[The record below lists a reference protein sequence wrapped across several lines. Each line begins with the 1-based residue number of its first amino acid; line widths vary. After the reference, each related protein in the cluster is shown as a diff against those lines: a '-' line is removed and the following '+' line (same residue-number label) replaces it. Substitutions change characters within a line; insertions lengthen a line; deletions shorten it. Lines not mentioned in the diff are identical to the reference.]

1 MQWPQGAAWP
11 LTVPRVQG
19 QGTVI
24 TGHPVL
30 LSENPGLAFRGKAE
44 GWGPMKTHEA
54 LGGKDEEEAR
64 PIGVGWR
71 GGLRGPGSSNP
82 APALVGFQAL
92 GGLILTLLWWALG
105 PWEV

>member
-30 LSENPGLAFRGKAE
+30 PSENPGLAFRGKPE
-44 GWGPMKTHEA
+44 GWGPMKTDEA

-64 PIGVGWR
+64 PDEVGCG
-71 GGLRGPGSSNP
+71 GGLRGPGTSNP
-82 APALVGFQAL
+82 DPALVGSGAL
-92 GGLILTLLWWALG
+92 GGL
-105 PWEV
+105 ES